1 MRCVAEMEEFET
13 KTLAELGESQKK
25 VIEAAV
31 DAIDTSYS
39 PYSKFAVGAALLLDD
54 GSIIKGSNQENMAY
68 PSGTCAER
76 AALFTFGSQGLTNKI
91 LKLAVFAR
99 FHDSEVL
106 AFSAPCGNCRQV
118 MLEYEL
124 KQEQPFEVIF
134 FHGNSYVISASA
146 KSLLPFHFQL

>member
-1 MRCVAEMEEFET
+1 METFEI
-13 KTLAELGESQKK
+13 KTLTELDGGQKK

-31 DAIDTSYS
+31 DAIQTSYS

-76 AALFTFGSQGLTNKI
+76 AALFTYGSKGLNNKI

-99 FHDSEVL
+99 FHDSESL
-106 AFSAPCGNCRQV
+106 AFGAPCGGCRQV

-124 KQEQPFEVIF
+124 KQKDPFEVIF
-134 FHGNSYVISASA
+134 FHGNSYVISSSA
-146 KSLLPFHFQL
+146 QALLPYHFQL

>member
-1 MRCVAEMEEFET
+1 MDDFVKKAIDDLDE
-13 KTLAELGESQKK
+13 AQKK
-25 VIEAAV
+25 VVESAV
-31 DAIDTSYS
+31 DAINTSYS

-76 AALFTFGSQGLTNKI
+76 AALFTYGSKGLTSKI

-99 FHDSEVL
+99 FHDSESL
-106 AFSAPCGNCRQV
+106 AFGAPCGGCRQV

-124 KQEQPFEVIF
+124 KQDHPFEVIF
-134 FHGNSYVISASA
+134 FHGNSYIISSSA

>member
-1 MRCVAEMEEFET
+1 MDDFVKKAIDDLDE
-13 KTLAELGESQKK
+13 AQKK
-25 VIEAAV
+25 IVESAV
-31 DAIDTSYS
+31 DAIQTSYS

-76 AALFTFGSQGLTNKI
+76 AALFTYGSKGLTSKI

-99 FHDSEVL
+99 FHDSESL
-106 AFSAPCGNCRQV
+106 AFGAPCGGCRQV

-124 KQEQPFEVIF
+124 KQDHPFEVIF
-134 FHGNSYVISASA
+134 FHGNSYIISSSA

>member
-1 MRCVAEMEEFET
+1 METFDKKALE
-13 KTLAELGESQKK
+13 ELDEAQIK

-31 DAIDTSYS
+31 DAINTSYS

-54 GSIIKGSNQENMAY
+54 GNIIKGSNQENMAY

-76 AALFTFGSQGLTNKI
+76 AALFTYGSKGITSNI

-99 FHDSEVL
+99 FHDSESL
-106 AFSAPCGNCRQV
+106 AFGAPCGGCRQV

-124 KQEQPFEVIF
+124 KQKHPFEVIF
-134 FHGNSYVISASA
+134 FHGNSYVISSSA
-146 KSLLPFHFQL
+146 QALLPYHFQL

>member
-1 MRCVAEMEEFET
+1 MEDFVIKDIDHLDE
-13 KTLAELGESQKK
+13 AQKM
-25 VIEAAV
+25 VVEAAV
-31 DAIDTSYS
+31 DAIQTSYS

-76 AALFTFGSQGLTNKI
+76 AALFTYGSKGLSSKI
-91 LKLAVFAR
+91 IKLAVFAR
-99 FHDSEVL
+99 FHGSESL
-106 AFSAPCGNCRQV
+106 AFGAPCGGCRQV

-124 KQEQPFEVIF
+124 KQKLPFEVIF
-134 FHGNSYVISASA
+134 FHNNSYVLSTSA

>member
-1 MRCVAEMEEFET
+1 MEDFKT
-13 KTLAELGESQKK
+13 RTLAELDEAQKL

-31 DAIDTSYS
+31 AAIETSYS

-76 AALFTFGSQGLTNKI
+76 SALFTYGSKGLSNKI

-99 FHDSEVL
+99 FHNSESL
-106 AFSAPCGNCRQV
+106 AFGAPCGGCRQV

-124 KQEQPFEVIF
+124 KQNHPFEVIF
-134 FHGNSYVISASA
+134 FHGNSYVISSSA

>member
-1 MRCVAEMEEFET
+1 METFIT
-13 KTLAELGESQKK
+13 KALAELDDAQKK
-25 VIEAAV
+25 VIESAV
-31 DAIDTSYS
+31 DAINTSYS

-76 AALFTFGSQGLTNKI
+76 AALFTYGSKGLNNKI

-99 FHDSEVL
+99 FHDSESL
-106 AFSAPCGNCRQV
+106 AFGAPCGGCRQV

-124 KQEQPFEVIF
+124 KQQDPFEVIF
-134 FHGNSYVISASA
+134 FHGNSYVFSSSAQA
-146 KSLLPFHFQL
+146 LLPYHFQL

>member
-1 MRCVAEMEEFET
+1 MEDFKT
-13 KTLAELGESQKK
+13 RTLAELDEAQKL

-31 DAIDTSYS
+31 AAIETSYS

-76 AALFTFGSQGLTNKI
+76 SALFTYGSKGLSNKI

-99 FHDSEVL
+99 FHNSESL
-106 AFSAPCGNCRQV
+106 AFGAPCGGCRQV

-124 KQEQPFEVIF
+124 KQNHPFEVIF

>member
-1 MRCVAEMEEFET
+1 MDDFVKKAIDDLDE
-13 KTLAELGESQKK
+13 AQKK
-25 VIEAAV
+25 VVESAV
-31 DAIDTSYS
+31 DAINTSYS

-76 AALFTFGSQGLTNKI
+76 AALFTYGSKGLTSKI

-99 FHDSEVL
+99 FHDSESL
-106 AFSAPCGNCRQV
+106 AFGAPCGGCRQV

-124 KQEQPFEVIF
+124 KQDHPFEVIF
-134 FHGNSYVISASA
+134 FHGNSYIISSSA
-146 KSLLPFHFQL
+146 KALLPFHFQL

>member
-1 MRCVAEMEEFET
+1 MENFEI
-13 KTLAELGESQKK
+13 KDIDDLDEAQKK
-25 VIEAAV
+25 VIAAAV
-31 DAIDTSYS
+31 DAIQTSYS

-76 AALFTFGSQGLTNKI
+76 AALFTYGSKGLSSKI

-99 FHDSEVL
+99 FHDSESL
-106 AFSAPCGNCRQV
+106 AFGAPCGGCRQV

-124 KQEQPFEVIF
+124 KQQHPFEVIF
-134 FHGNSYVISASA
+134 FHSSSYVISASA
-146 KSLLPFHFQL
+146 KALLPFHFQL

>member
-1 MRCVAEMEEFET
+1 MEDFVIKDIDNLDE
-13 KTLAELGESQKK
+13 AQKK

-31 DAIDTSYS
+31 DAIQTSYS
-39 PYSKFAVGAALLLDD
+39 PYSKFAVGAALFLDD

-76 AALFTFGSQGLTNKI
+76 AALFTYGSKGLSSKI

-99 FHDSEVL
+99 FHDSESL
-106 AFSAPCGNCRQV
+106 AFGAPCGGCRQV

-124 KQEQPFEVIF
+124 KQKHPFEVIF
-134 FHGNSYVISASA
+134 FHGNSYVISSSA

>member
-1 MRCVAEMEEFET
+1 MDDFVIKVIDDLDEA
-13 KTLAELGESQKK
+13 QKK
-25 VIEAAV
+25 VVDSAV
-31 DAIDTSYS
+31 DAIRTSYS

-76 AALFTFGSQGLTNKI
+76 AALFTYGSKGINNKI

-99 FHDSEVL
+99 FHDSESL
-106 AFSAPCGNCRQV
+106 AFGAPCGSCRQV

-124 KQEQPFEVIF
+124 KQKHPFEVIF
-134 FHGNSYVISASA
+134 FHGSSYVISSSA

>member
-1 MRCVAEMEEFET
+1 MENFVLKDIDDLDE
-13 KTLAELGESQKK
+13 AQKE
-25 VIEAAV
+25 VIAAAV
-31 DAIDTSYS
+31 DAIQTSYS

-76 AALFTFGSQGLTNKI
+76 AALFTYGSKGLSSKI

-99 FHDSEVL
+99 FHDSESL
-106 AFSAPCGNCRQV
+106 AFGAPCGGCRQV

-124 KQEQPFEVIF
+124 KQQHPFEVIF
-134 FHGNSYVISASA
+134 FHSSSYVISSSA
-146 KSLLPFHFQL
+146 KALLPFHFQL

>member
-1 MRCVAEMEEFET
+1 METFESKALT
-13 KTLAELGESQKK
+13 ELDEGQKK

-31 DAIDTSYS
+31 DAIQTSYS

-76 AALFTFGSQGLTNKI
+76 AALFTYGSKGLNNKI

-99 FHDSEVL
+99 FHDSESL
-106 AFSAPCGNCRQV
+106 AFGAPCGGCRQV

-124 KQEQPFEVIF
+124 KQKDPFEVIF
-134 FHGNSYVISASA
+134 FHGNSYVISSSA
-146 KSLLPFHFQL
+146 QALLPYHFQL

>member
-1 MRCVAEMEEFET
+1 MDDFLKKAIDD
-13 KTLAELGESQKK
+13 LDESQKK
-25 VIEAAV
+25 VVESAV
-31 DAIDTSYS
+31 DAIRTSYS

-76 AALFTFGSQGLTNKI
+76 AALFTYGSKGLTSKI

-99 FHDSEVL
+99 FHDSESL
-106 AFSAPCGNCRQV
+106 AFGAPCGGCRQV

-124 KQEQPFEVIF
+124 KQKHPFEVIF
-134 FHGNSYVISASA
+134 FHGNSYVISSSA

>member
-1 MRCVAEMEEFET
+1 METFDKKALE
-13 KTLAELGESQKK
+13 ELDEAQKK

-31 DAIDTSYS
+31 DAINTSYS

-76 AALFTFGSQGLTNKI
+76 AALFTYGSKGITSKI

-99 FHDSEVL
+99 FHDSESL
-106 AFSAPCGNCRQV
+106 AFGAPCGGCRQV

-124 KQEQPFEVIF
+124 KQKHPFEVIF
-134 FHGNSYVISASA
+134 FHGDSYVISSSA
-146 KSLLPFHFQL
+146 QALLPYHFQL

>member
-1 MRCVAEMEEFET
+1 METFDKKALE
-13 KTLAELGESQKK
+13 ELDEAQKK

-31 DAIDTSYS
+31 DAINTSYS

-76 AALFTFGSQGLTNKI
+76 AALFTYGSKGISSKI

-99 FHDSEVL
+99 FHDSESL
-106 AFSAPCGNCRQV
+106 AFGAPCGGCRQV

-124 KQEQPFEVIF
+124 KQKHPFEVIF
-134 FHGNSYVISASA
+134 FHGDSYVISSSA
-146 KSLLPFHFQL
+146 QALLPYHFQL

>member
-1 MRCVAEMEEFET
+1 MDDFLKKAIDD
-13 KTLAELGESQKK
+13 LDESQKK
-25 VIEAAV
+25 VVESAV
-31 DAIDTSYS
+31 DAIRTSYS

-76 AALFTFGSQGLTNKI
+76 AALFTYGSKGLTSKI

-99 FHDSEVL
+99 FHDSESL
-106 AFSAPCGNCRQV
+106 AFGAPCGGCRQV

-124 KQEQPFEVIF
+124 KQDHPFEVIF
-134 FHGNSYVISASA
+134 FHGNSYIISSSA